1 MAKLPNN
8 QSASNTI
15 ENIKNSEKLSKGT
28 GWPANALWIIF
39 LLVLVLMLLTTW
51 ILKSFVVSG
60 DGLLS
65 ALENFST
72 ILSIVL
78 SISSIAFAGYTS
90 VETSRQFHYMS
101 RAVEEIRTS
110 NRIMSDNYKNLLD
123 HYHDT
128 VNSFSKILTQQED
141 GLKNNKISTIP
152 TNNISNVRGNGTTTA
167 GG

>member
-1 MAKLPNN
+1 MVKLPNN

-15 ENIKNSEKLSKGT
+15 EEIKNSEKSSKGT
-28 GWPANALWIIF
+28 GWPTNALWIIS
-39 LLVLVLMLLTTW
+39 LLMLVLMLLATW
-51 ILKSFVVSG
+51 ILKSFVVGG

-78 SISSIAFAGYTS
+78 SVSSIAFAGYTS
-90 VETSRQFHYMS
+90 VETGRQFHYMS

-128 VNSFSKILTQQED
+128 VSSFSKMFGQQSD
-141 GLKNNKISTIP
+141 GLKNNKVNDVSA
-152 TNNISNVRGNGTTTA
+152 NNINNVRVNDSVNVK
-167 GG
+167 

>member
-15 ENIKNSEKLSKGT
+15 EDIKNIEKSSKGL
-28 GWPANALWIIF
+28 GWPTNALWIIS
-39 LLVLVLMLLTTW
+39 LLVLVLMLLASW

-78 SISSIAFAGYTS
+78 SVSSIAFAGYTS

-128 VNSFSKILTQQED
+128 VNSFSKMFTHQGDET
-141 GLKNNKISTIP
+141 KNNKVNDVSA
-152 TNNISNVRGNGTTTA
+152 NNINNVRGNRNVTVGN
-167 GG
+167 